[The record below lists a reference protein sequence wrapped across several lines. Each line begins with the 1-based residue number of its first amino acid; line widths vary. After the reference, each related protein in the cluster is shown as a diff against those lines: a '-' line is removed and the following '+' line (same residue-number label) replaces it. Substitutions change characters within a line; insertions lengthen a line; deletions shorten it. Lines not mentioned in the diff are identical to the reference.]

1 MANSSN
7 GSQSSDT
14 WHSIRLRFRHVS
26 IVLGLL
32 LVAAA
37 ALKARGMV
45 LDSLSQTSIFS
56 SQQFEILGSVV
67 EASLGLLL
75 LSGYWQRWAWTLALG
90 LFSFL
95 GAISLYLIL
104 AGQKSCDCF
113 GPLKTSP
120 FVALSVDAV
129 AILLLLI
136 GRPMMASS
144 DAPTPQSRGMR
155 GGPAFLLTIISLM
168 AIIGVTLSFDPGSIL
183 AQIQGHL
190 IAVEP
195 SLSET
200 GEADEGELRVA
211 AVHLTNHS
219 KQKICIVGSS
229 ADCSC
234 VTTEKLPKTILPG
247 ESLLLHVN
255 TVYRG
260 DPGVFLRRLV
270 LLTDC
275 PEQPAITVRV
285 TGKVISSLHSVR
297 PGSGND
303 HRTLLCNSK

>member
-1 MANSSN
+1 MTKFAFKRSRK
-7 GSQSSDT
+7 T
-14 WHSIRLRFRHVS
+14 W
-26 IVLGLL
+26 
-32 LVAAA
+32 
-37 ALKARGMV
+37 
-45 LDSLSQTSIFS
+45 
-56 SQQFEILGSVV
+56 
-67 EASLGLLL
+67 
-75 LSGYWQRWAWTLALG
+75 
-90 LFSFL
+90 
-95 GAISLYLIL
+95 
-104 AGQKSCDCF
+104 SCCI
-113 GPLKTSP
+113 PTESKTS
-120 FVALSVDAV
+120 LE
-129 AILLLLI
+129 
-136 GRPMMASS
+136 MATKIS
-144 DAPTPQSRGMR
+144 DAI
-155 GGPAFLLTIISLM
+155 A
-168 AIIGVTLSFDPGSIL
+168 LSFDPGSIL

-219 KQKICIVGSS
+219 KQTICIVGSS

-247 ESLLLHVN
+247 ESLLLHAH

-297 PGSGND
+297 PGSQRPPNVIGATPNK
-303 HRTLLCNSK
+303 L